1 MSKKTWSVSAAV
13 VGSKWIG
20 DYEAE
25 TGEEAIQKAY
35 EHAHVSLCHACA
47 SQCEDPSIEHMTAE
61 CDGEVVTDEETWQDR
76 ARAAGW
82 TPPKKG
88 RKK

>member
-1 MSKKTWSVSAAV
+1 
-13 VGSKWIG
+13 
-20 DYEAE
+20 
-25 TGEEAIQKAY
+25 
-35 EHAHVSLCHACA
+35 
-47 SQCEDPSIEHMTAE
+47 MTAE